1 MGDMINVG
9 ILAPLQ
15 KVLNTFQKE
24 RHYQDKKK
32 EDALK
37 AIQKALI
44 ETKRYV
50 ELSEYNR
57 ETEYDLAQLW
67 ADAATMV
74 MYANK
79 ELAERLNDK
88 SKYWQDDF
96 AWSNEVIM
104 EKQIDFDSI
113 EKQIESLLKN

>member
-1 MGDMINVG
+1 MGDIINIG

-50 ELSEYNR
+50 ERSKHNR

-74 MYANK
+74 RYANT

-88 SKYWQDDF
+88 SKYWQDTF
-96 AWSNEVIM
+96 IWSHEEIL
-104 EKQIDFDSI
+104 EKRIDFDSI
-113 EKQIESLLKN
+113 EKQISDMLKS